1 MKPLGT
7 IDTMKKTQRDSLTA
21 DMRARLNAN
30 RDGRLTSNQW
40 KEIVTEP
47 LTTLLLLLVPGIILL
62 RARIFY
68 YVAGGGWF
76 IGLAVVVILIGVILM
91 RAGRYARAPI
101 HMGVFRAA
109 QQFRPF
115 WMFWKAEIFYDEAG
129 QTVRFYKRLA
139 PAARY
144 RADEQYL
151 IYYLKD
157 RDGQILLSIAPAEHP
172 DAAGW
177 QPSPA
182 FQARFVQRQRS
193 RR

>member
-1 MKPLGT
+1 M
-7 IDTMKKTQRDSLTA
+7 TA
-21 DMRARLNAN
+21 DMRARLAAN
-30 RDGRLTSNQW
+30 RDGRLTTNQW
-40 KEIVTEP
+40 KDIVTEP
-47 LTTLLLLLVPGIILL
+47 LATLLLLLVPGIILL

-68 YVAGGGWF
+68 FVAGGGWV
-76 IGLAVVVILIGVILM
+76 IGLLVVVILAWVILR

-109 QQFRPF
+109 EQFRPF

-129 QTVRFYKRLA
+129 QTMRFYKRLA
-139 PAARY
+139 PAASHN
-144 RADEQYL
+144 ADQRYL

-172 DAAGW
+172 EAAGW
-177 QPSPA
+177 KPSPA
-182 FQARFVQRQRS
+182 FQARLEQRS

>member
-1 MKPLGT
+1 MRNSKR
-7 IDTMKKTQRDSLTA
+7 DTVTT
-21 DMRARLNAN
+21 DMRARLAAN
-30 RDGRLTSNQW
+30 RDGKLTSTQW

-47 LTTLLLLLVPGIILL
+47 VATLLLLLVPAIILL

-68 YVAGGGWF
+68 YLAGGGWLF
-76 IGLAVVVILIGVILM
+76 GVLGIVILIGVILI

-115 WMFWKAEIFYDEAG
+115 WMFWKAETFYDEAG

-139 PAARY
+139 PAAPHN
-144 RADEQYL
+144 ADQLYL

-157 RDGQILLSIAPAEHP
+157 RDGQVLLSIAPAEHP

-177 QPSPA
+177 HPSPA
-182 FQARFVQRQRS
+182 FQSRFAQRS
-193 RR
+193 KH

>member
-1 MKPLGT
+1 
-7 IDTMKKTQRDSLTA
+7 MKKTKRDTVTA
-21 DMRARLNAN
+21 DMRARLAAN
-30 RDGRLTSNQW
+30 RDGKLTSNQW

-47 LTTLLLLLVPGIILL
+47 LATLLLLLVPGIILL

-68 YVAGGGWF
+68 FVAGGGWA
-76 IGLAVVVILIGVILM
+76 IGLLVVVMLAWVILR

-109 QQFRPF
+109 EQFRPF

-129 QTVRFYKRLA
+129 QTMRFHKRLA
-139 PAARY
+139 PAASHN
-144 RADEQYL
+144 ADQRYL

-182 FQARFVQRQRS
+182 FQSRFAQRQRS
-193 RR
+193 KR